1 MFEDSSK
8 NDNLKQGE
16 TKLSEVSHERSS
28 REVTDKIII
37 KATRTSTKIDQP
49 RGLDDHIKWRS
60 RLQWETLTV

>member
-37 KATRTSTKIDQP
+37 KTTRTSTKIDQP
-49 RGLDDHIKWRS
+49 RGSDDHIKWRS
-60 RLQWETLTV
+60 PLQWETLTV